1 MVQPPLGITLHC
13 FAHSNKRKNLMS
25 IEQKQTE
32 LSMLKHQV
40 IDIDN
45 LNLLR
50 KAILGDDAAKA
61 SLQTIQDKMDS
72 LETDINAGS

>member
-1 MVQPPLGITLHC
+1 
-13 FAHSNKRKNLMS
+13 
-25 IEQKQTE
+25 
-32 LSMLKHQV
+32 MLKHQV

>member
-1 MVQPPLGITLHC
+1 
-13 FAHSNKRKNLMS
+13 
-25 IEQKQTE
+25 
-32 LSMLKHQV
+32 MLKHQV
-40 IDIDN
+40 MDIDN

-72 LETDINAGS
+72 LETEINQGE

>member
-1 MVQPPLGITLHC
+1 
-13 FAHSNKRKNLMS
+13 MS

-50 KAILGDDAAKA
+50 KAILCDDAAKA

>member
-1 MVQPPLGITLHC
+1 
-13 FAHSNKRKNLMS
+13 MS

-40 IDIDN
+40 MDIDN

-61 SLQTIQDKMDS
+61 ALQTIQDKMDG
-72 LETDINAGS
+72 LETEINAGS

>member
-1 MVQPPLGITLHC
+1 
-13 FAHSNKRKNLMS
+13 MS
-25 IEQKQTE
+25 IEQKITE

-40 IDIDN
+40 MDIDN

-50 KAILGDDAAKA
+50 KAILGDADAKA

-72 LETDINAGS
+72 LETEINAGS

>member
-1 MVQPPLGITLHC
+1 
-13 FAHSNKRKNLMS
+13 MS

-32 LSMLKHQV
+32 LSMLRHQV

-61 SLQTIQDKMDS
+61 SLQTIQDKIDS